1 MSELSFPC
9 GVLHKSTDLNPQT
22 YMYLLNGVL
31 ILVHEL
37 LGVFTHNPMGDAV
50 VNAALWTLPVEF
62 SCYVLCFVGYKI
74 TKFGKKRF
82 LLISVPILLVVF
94 LYFAK
99 FFPQQLS
106 VVRAV
111 VLFYIGVAF
120 WVLRMTCCF
129 IPLQVL
135 FR

>member
-62 SCYVLCFVGYKI
+62 SCYVLW
-74 TKFGKKRF
+74 F